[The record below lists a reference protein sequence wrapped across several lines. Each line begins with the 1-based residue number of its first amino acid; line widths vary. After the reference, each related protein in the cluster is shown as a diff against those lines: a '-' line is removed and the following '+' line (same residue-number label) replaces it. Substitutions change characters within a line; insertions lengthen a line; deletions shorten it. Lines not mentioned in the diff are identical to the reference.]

1 MLDLKSFQ
9 IALLAWGGLF
19 CLILFTVIRVI
30 APLDV
35 VKNKLYSFLLIFTAI
50 YLFSDC
56 FAWYFRGMPGLAG
69 YIGVRLSNGINFIS
83 DYLLILTFH
92 LLICYCLFYND
103 FKYYKLIRI
112 KAVYLICFIGILMVI
127 LNHFY
132 GFLYYFDA
140 NNTYYRGPYTLLYA
154 YSCFSIILID
164 LSLLIQYRNRFKSK
178 IILNFMIL
186 YCISPFIAGIIQSFN
201 YGLSLTGIAISVS
214 TVCILC
220 TELIDTSQRLLR
232 KEKETS
238 EMKVALTLSQIAP
251 HFIYNTLTTIKR
263 LCVKDPILA
272 QETITNFSNF
282 LRLNIEAIQENKP
295 ILFLKEL
302 EHVKNYVFVEKL
314 RFGDKFEIQYD
325 IEEDN
330 FLLPALCLQ
339 VLVEN
344 SIKHGICKKEENGMI
359 YIHSYKTLDNIIIEV
374 KDDGIGFDANDKSKY
389 HIGLNS
395 TITRLESM
403 CNGKFEISSEIGK
416 GTIARIIL
424 PKGEGYSDENS
435 CSR

>member
-19 CLILFTVIRVI
+19 CIILFVVIRII
-30 APLDV
+30 APLDI

-56 FAWYFRGMPGLAG
+56 FAWYFRGMPGLIG

-92 LLICYCLFYND
+92 LLVCYCLFAEEKQFN
-103 FKYYKLIRI
+103 KLLRVQIPYI
-112 KAVYLICFIGILMVI
+112 ICFLGVVMVI
-127 LNHFY
+127 INHFY

-140 NNTYYRGPYTLLYA
+140 NNIYHRGPYTLLYA
-154 YSCFSIILID
+154 YSCFIVVLID
-164 LSLLIQYRNRFKSK
+164 FSLLIQYRKSFKSK

-186 YCISPFIAGIIQSFN
+186 YSLSPLIAGIVQSFN
-201 YGLSLTGIAISVS
+201 YGLSLTGIAISIS

-220 TELIDTSQRLLR
+220 TELIDASQRLLK

-263 LCVKDPILA
+263 LCVKNPILA
-272 QETITNFSNF
+272 QETITNFSNY
-282 LRLNIEAIQENKP
+282 LRLNIETIQENKP
-295 ILFLKEL
+295 ILFSKEL

-314 RFGDKFEIQYD
+314 RFGNKFEIQYD
-325 IEEDN
+325 IEEQN
-330 FLLPALCLQ
+330 FLVPALCLQ

-344 SIKHGICKKEENGMI
+344 AIKHGICKKEENGTI
-359 YIHSYKTLDNIIIEV
+359 YIHSYKSLDNIIIEV
-374 KDDGIGFDANDKSKY
+374 KDDGVGFNVSDKSKY

-395 TITRLESM
+395 TITRLDSM
-403 CNGKFEISSEIGK
+403 CNGKFEIRSEIDK
-416 GTIARIIL
+416 GTIAKIIL
-424 PKGEGYSDENS
+424 PKGDTF
-435 CSR
+435 